1 MKKLFNK
8 FMQWFIPDSDDKG
21 SENGT
26 KDSTDS
32 FEDFSDN
39 IPLASANV
47 LKMVRDASKR
57 YWGMGKSDGV
67 IHRDSTPSISS
78 LAVKD
83 AELLHAMAVEE
94 LEGRQASM
102 KQEIRDTE
110 GHISKL
116 IREVKEC
123 TEYLHLMLTSSRYSS
138 NSFAWGMAVVYLA
151 CGLIILFSD
160 FVLALQLITTGF
172 NEFVNMDYPIS
183 DLFYDPLGVFF
194 ANWQVILTSLGIAT
208 ITVYIKVFYDDYLAV
223 SDGTGQLRLRK
234 VLREM
239 GESQERPFWWL
250 AVELALKTVLRLGI
264 LASVLYLLYVL
275 AEFRFQALMILED
288 NVEVDN
294 PMNQAA
300 KKLFLWMTL
309 VFPIVAGVCFSL
321 AVKIILNRMKRTR
334 AVEDLKLTEAM
345 HRNEEQRQREL
356 MGKLK
361 EVEAAIGFWHK
372 FDLALRLVSIYG
384 LGRERADS
392 IHDPVTP
399 DDGGIVERVKRFRD
413 RTVKKK
419 QALYYN
425 ELKS

>member
-1 MKKLFNK
+1 MRKLLNRFT
-8 FMQWFIPDSDDKG
+8 QWFAPVTENKG
-21 SENGT
+21 TDNGT
-26 KDSTDS
+26 NDPTDP
-32 FEDFSDN
+32 FEDFADSV
-39 IPLASANV
+39 PLASANV
-47 LKMVRDASKR
+47 LKMLRNASKR
-57 YWGMGKSDGV
+57 YWGMGKSDGA
-67 IHRDSTPSISS
+67 IHRDSTSTISS
-78 LAVKD
+78 LAIKD
-83 AELLHAMAVEE
+83 SEMLHAMALEE

-102 KQEIRDTE
+102 RQEIKDTE

-116 IREVKEC
+116 MREVKER

-250 AVELALKTVLRLGI
+250 AIELALKTILRLGI

-288 NVEVDN
+288 TVDVNN

-321 AVKIILNRMKRTR
+321 AVKIILNRMKRSR
-334 AVEDLKLTEAM
+334 AREDLKLTETLQ
-345 HRNEEQRQREL
+345 RNEERRLREL
-356 MGKLK
+356 LGMFR
-361 EVEAAIGFWHK
+361 EVETAIGFWHK
-372 FDLALRLVSIYG
+372 FDLALRLVAIYG

-392 IHDPVTP
+392 IYDPIAP

-413 RTVKKK
+413 RTMKKK
-419 QALYYN
+419 QARYYN
-425 ELKS
+425 AI